1 MLFKMPTI
9 GTHLYKTPRLT
20 IHQETPSAAPTA
32 ARASSVPA
40 DPQPKPK
47 PAPKVSETT
56 LKGSRSIFRDAA
68 DKRYGAVAAEA
79 FHPTSRCVNS
89 YIHSTYLLVRSLA
102 QSQVEGDLNP
112 SNSKSKKRNR
122 HPPKPEPKTEVE
134 PVARSRLIEAGVPK
148 TSLSLAL
155 GLFEKYPGLHIA
167 ACGALVC
174 LQPPPEPFISPTGF
188 PQQSLEKAA
197 RKDLARHAAFVQPL

>member
-1 MLFKMPTI
+1 MPTI

-79 FHPTSRCVNS
+79 FHPTSRCV
-89 YIHSTYLLVRSLA
+89 
-102 QSQVEGDLNP
+102 EGDLNP

-134 PVARSRLIEAGVPK
+134 PVARSRLIEAVVPK

-155 GLFEKYPGLHIA
+155 GLFEKYPGPHIA

-197 RKDLARHAAFVQPL
+197 RKDLARHAAFAQPL